1 MPVMNVRGKKFDVS
15 QDYCK
20 TCTFKPLLEPVG
32 DSETMPN
39 NICSSCLNAG
49 VPCTHNK
56 EQQNTLKKRGLKP
69 GAIQAVPSQPVHI
82 LVANILKG
90 TPFEP
95 FSIPEDKEAI
105 RKILVKLASRIQEL
119 EKDQKF
125 AAYDNWIEGL
135 RDEFT
140 SSNATFLPSGQVP
153 NAPEPSQPVEDSE
166 AVENLSK
173 ELAQFSFGPPK
184 ETHFGESSNIMLMKV
199 ALDHRKQLSGLNLPD
214 WNSVFA
220 HVRRPEFWGTNRYW
234 YPIAP
239 PQPKAS
245 MYDFPPVNDLHRFI
259 DIYFLERESYMP
271 LLHRPTFEKS
281 IRQGLHHRDPSFGA
295 VVLAICAHGEKLYST
310 SSLEDNPGYRWINQ
324 IHLDGFVFQE
334 TLALEHLQVYCLMI
348 WYLNSISKGIN
359 NVWLLTGIA
368 IRRAQEKGAHRR
380 YFTSS
385 TQPTIEGELWK
396 RAFWNLM
403 IIDMMISAFFGRP
416 RAISNQDFDADHLIE
431 CDDEYWE
438 PEDGSQRF
446 VQPAGKPSK
455 ISYWNAYLRLMEIFG
470 FALLTIYSVRKSEL
484 GNKMGIGNIEWYE
497 KAVMGIDSAL
507 NQWLGSMPEHLLWE
521 KQNPDPIFFT
531 QSTLLY
537 SWYYWIQI
545 SVHRR
550 FIPRPMD
557 GSGILSFPSLAIC
570 TNAARSCLR
579 VCEAYVKRESRYY
592 SQLTI
597 VIFNSATVLA
607 LNLIRST
614 KLKVRFDARKEMMD
628 IHKCIEL
635 LRLFETTS
643 RFAGRLTD
651 VLNVMMYTSHLPTQ
665 SENAAG
671 SSAVSCEGSSAASTT
686 AQHPPQAQT
695 FHPQP
700 SAPNQPLHQF
710 TSTNGDWGNATPAA
724 LPPSAFTTSL
734 STSNPT
740 TLPFY
745 SSELGGLPIHPSFSS
760 FNNEPIGDFSEFS
773 YPQAPAEA
781 NAALSPDVRQYS
793 SLFDDGMGNNS
804 GAGQNSSFMTASSGA
819 FVLVISRFL
828 FLEMKLTLDL
838 PFSLSDPVPD
848 MSQQNYSSVS
858 QDWDTFMASVDK
870 LLDTSAE
877 TTSFDPF
884 SF

>member
-1 MPVMNVRGKKFDVS
+1 
-15 QDYCK
+15 
-20 TCTFKPLLEPVG
+20 
-32 DSETMPN
+32 MPN
-39 NICSSCLNAG
+39 NICSSCLNLS

-56 EQQNTLKKRGLKP
+56 GQQKRGPKP
-69 GAIQAVPSQPVHI
+69 GTIRAIPSQPVHI

-90 TPFEP
+90 TPSEP

-140 SSNATFLPSGQVP
+140 SSNATSPPSVQDANTPETLPP
-153 NAPEPSQPVEDSE
+153 ADDSE
-166 AVENLSK
+166 AVDNLSK
-173 ELAQFSFGPPK
+173 ELAQFSFGAPS

-199 ALDHRKQLSGLNLPD
+199 ALDHRKELSGSDLPD

-220 HVRRPEFWGTNRYW
+220 HVRRPEFWETDRSW

-245 MYDFPPVNDLHRFI
+245 VYTFPPTDDLHRFI
-259 DIYFLERESYMP
+259 DIYFLERESYFP
-271 LLHRPTFEKS
+271 LLHRPTFENS
-281 IRQGLHHRDPSFGA
+281 IRQGLHHRDPAFGA
-295 VVLAICAHGEKLYST
+295 VVLAVCAHGDKLYST
-310 SSLEDNPGYRWINQ
+310 SSLGDNPGDRWIDQ
-324 IHLDGFVFQE
+324 IRLDGFVFHE
-334 TLALEHLQVYCLMI
+334 TLALDHLHIYCLMI
-348 WYLNSISKGIN
+348 SYFHSVSKGIN
-359 NVWLLTGIA
+359 TVWLVAGIA

-380 YFTSS
+380 YFATSA
-385 TQPTIEGELWK
+385 QPTVEGELWK
-396 RAFWNLM
+396 RAFWYLM
-403 IIDMMISAFFGRP
+403 IIDMMMSTFFGRP
-416 RAISNQDFDADHLIE
+416 RAISSQDFDVDPLIE

-438 PEDGSQRF
+438 PEDGSQPF

-455 ISYWNAYLRLMEIFG
+455 ISYWNAYLRLMEIYG

-550 FIPRPMD
+550 FIPRPKD
-557 GSGILSFPSLAIC
+557 SSGILSFPSLAIC

-579 VCEAYVKRESRYY
+579 VCETYVKRESRYHP
-592 SQLTI
+592 QLTI

-614 KLKVRFDARKEMMD
+614 KLNIKFDARKEMMD

-635 LRLFETTS
+635 LRLYETTS
-643 RFAGRLTD
+643 RHAGRLID
-651 VLNVMMYTSHLPTQ
+651 VLNVMMFASYLPPQ
-665 SENAAG
+665 SENAVG
-671 SSAVSCEGSSAASTT
+671 SSAASCVGSSAASTT
-686 AQHPPQAQT
+686 AQHPPQAQA
-695 FHPQP
+695 FQPQP

-710 TSTNGDWGNATPAA
+710 TSTNGDWGNATSTA

-734 STSNPT
+734 STSNTT

-745 SSELGGLPIHPSFSS
+745 SSELGGLPIHPSFNS
-760 FNNEPIGDFSEFS
+760 FNNEPIGEFSGFS
-773 YPQAPAEA
+773 YPQALA
-781 NAALSPDVRQYS
+781 NVALSPDVRQYS
-793 SLFDDGMGNNS
+793 SLFDDETGNNS
-804 GAGQNSSFMTASSGA
+804 GTGQNSSFMTTS
-819 FVLVISRFL
+819 
-828 FLEMKLTLDL
+828 
-838 PFSLSDPVPD
+838 PDPVPD
-848 MSQQNYSSVS
+848 TSQQNYSSVS
-858 QDWDTFMASVDK
+858 QDWDAFMASVDQ
-870 LLDTSAE
+870 LLGKSDE